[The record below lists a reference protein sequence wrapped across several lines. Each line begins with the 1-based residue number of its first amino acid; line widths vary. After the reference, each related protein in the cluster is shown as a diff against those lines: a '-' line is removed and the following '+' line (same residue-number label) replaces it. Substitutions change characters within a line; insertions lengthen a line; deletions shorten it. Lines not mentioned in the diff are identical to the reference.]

1 MKKIKI
7 VLIIGVS
14 LLVISVAFL
23 LYPTI
28 ANLVNSIFNSSTISN
43 YSENANTLSEQA
55 VNDEFRAASEYNKE
69 ISERVSVSYATKAS
83 ISGYDDILNFDGVIG
98 YITIPEIDVNL
109 PIYHGSDENVL
120 TKGAAHLPNTSF
132 PIGGVGNHAVLSA
145 HTGYPNQ
152 VFFDDLPKLKSGDL
166 IYVSVLNRQMTY
178 TVDEIN
184 IVEPDDIRLL
194 QIDDDRDLISLVTC
208 YPYGINSHRLI
219 VTAERAVV
227 EAPNNKLPDVE
238 SDNYSFIVV
247 IFTVLLLL
255 ASLIF
260 TVIKVRKGREDN
272 A

>member
-7 VLIIGVS
+7 ILIIGVS

-83 ISGYDDILNFDGVIG
+83 VLGYDDILNFDGVIG

-184 IVEPDDIRLL
+184 IVEPDDISLL

-219 VTAERAVV
+219 VTAERTVI
-227 EAPNNKLPDVE
+227 ESSNTLPDVE
-238 SDNYSFIVV
+238 FENYSLIIV
-247 IFTVLLLL
+247 IFTALLLL

-260 TVIKVRKGREDN
+260 TVIKVRKGRENN